1 MIKIY
6 LLFRYNMMETLVI
19 HGFREN
25 YNFFCGIGKTI
36 LRKSMG
42 VFETKKCKIAAIDG
56 ILSSKKARGKIIF
69 RMVKYYRDKTRFGLS
84 TDTRRLLRSFYFYQ
98 MNLFSQHSSSKLL
111 VLHWCFCFI
120 FCFFLCCCFL
130 LCFFFFFCGFEN
142 PPEGLPRFR
151 RMGRTSLEFF

>member
-98 MNLFSQHSSSKLL
+98 MNLFS
-111 VLHWCFCFI
+111 
-120 FCFFLCCCFL
+120 LCCCFL
-130 LCFFFFFCGFEN
+130 LCLFFFFVDLKTHLKGY
-142 PPEGLPRFR
+142 PV
-151 RMGRTSLEFF
+151 LEEWDAPV

>member
-1 MIKIY
+1 MASQKI
-6 LLFRYNMMETLVI
+6 I
-19 HGFREN
+19 I
-25 YNFFCGIGKTI
+25 FCGIGKTI

-42 VFETKKCKIAAIDG
+42 VFETKKCKIATIDG

-69 RMVKYYRDKTRFGLS
+69 RMVKYYRDKTRFGQ
-84 TDTRRLLRSFYFYQ
+84 LLRSFFFYQ

-130 LCFFFFFCGFEN
+130 LCLVVVFLWIWK
-142 PPEGLPRFR
+142 PTWRVTRFR
-151 RMGRTSLEFF
+151 RMGCTSLEFF